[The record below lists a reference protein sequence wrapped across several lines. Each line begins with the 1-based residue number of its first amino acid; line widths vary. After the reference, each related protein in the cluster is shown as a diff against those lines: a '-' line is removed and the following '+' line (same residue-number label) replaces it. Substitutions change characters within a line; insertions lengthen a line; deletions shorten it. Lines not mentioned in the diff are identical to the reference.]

1 MKRLLKILAVLI
13 VLLVIA
19 GVVAFLMLDTLAA
32 SAIRK
37 GGTYA
42 LGVETTVDGV
52 DLHLGSEVQAGLSG
66 LAVKNPEGFD
76 AEHFLRLQSGSLRF
90 PASGL
95 FADLVTVPE
104 LALTGIEV
112 DLQRKGGQTNYG
124 VLLDNLAKLGG
135 GGQEPAPEQVPPG
148 GGKRFRIDRIVL
160 KDIKADID
168 LLPLGGV
175 VGGVA
180 GDATRVSVAI
190 PQIEIEDV
198 GSDMSTAQIFSL
210 VIRTLL
216 TAVVQNAGGL
226 LPADMLQELSA
237 RLGELGKVPFQLS
250 GDVTKLGT
258 EALESGV
265 KQVGEE
271 LEKVGGAAGEAIKG
285 VGGILKKKKD

>member
-19 GVVAFLMLDTLAA
+19 GVVAFLMLDSLAA

-52 DLHLGSEVQAGLSG
+52 DLHLGSEVKAGLDG
-66 LAVKNPEGFD
+66 LSVKNPEGFD
-76 AEHFLRLQSGSLRF
+76 AEHFLRLQSGSLGF
-90 PASGL
+90 PASDL
-95 FADLVTVPE
+95 LSDLVTVPE

-135 GGQEPAPEQVPPG
+135 GGKEPAPEEEPPG

-168 LLPLGGV
+168 LLPL
-175 VGGVA
+175 GGVA

-210 VIRTLL
+210 VVRTLL

-226 LPADMLQELSA
+226 IPADLLQELSG
-237 RLGELGKVPFQLS
+237 RLGALGKVPFELT

-258 EALESGV
+258 
-265 KQVGEE
+265 
-271 LEKVGGAAGEAIKG
+271 
-285 VGGILKKKKD
+285 